1 MNDAFK
7 THNVSHLSA
16 STINLWISNPAM
28 CLMKIAG
35 FSSEVGPAAWRGI
48 GVDRAVTALVQNKNM
63 KMETALEIA
72 DIEYED
78 KRRSAISDFSE
89 QKIEKE
95 HTHMRRCVQ
104 AAYVGIVESYR
115 GFDFESSQGKVSVDI
130 DDISVPFIGYFD
142 LLFSDKV
149 VDLKSKGQAIS
160 TPPLSDC
167 RQLSIYQKATG
178 KTPWVVYITHKE
190 VRQFMIEDCERH
202 LAEIRSA
209 ALSLEKILSVSDDIE
224 ECCRFLYPD
233 LDHWMWSEQDKVEA
247 RRIWRMK

>member
-35 FSSEVGPAAWRGI
+35 FSSEAGPAAWRGI

-89 QKIEKE
+89 QKIEK
-95 HTHMRRCVQ
+95 
-104 AAYVGIVESYR
+104 
-115 GFDFESSQGKVSVDI
+115 
-130 DDISVPFIGYFD
+130 
-142 LLFSDKV
+142 
-149 VDLKSKGQAIS
+149 
-160 TPPLSDC
+160 
-167 RQLSIYQKATG
+167 
-178 KTPWVVYITHKE
+178 
-190 VRQFMIEDCERH
+190 
-202 LAEIRSA
+202 
-209 ALSLEKILSVSDDIE
+209 
-224 ECCRFLYPD
+224 
-233 LDHWMWSEQDKVEA
+233 
-247 RRIWRMK
+247 